1 MTLTS
6 AWTTKSFLE
15 EVLTVKT
22 EDLAGA
28 LISVDAGCSTGSGV
42 EADPVASFEETR
54 CTGAGLR
61 HIDAK
66 CPHLLQELQRRF
78 RAGQF

>member
-22 EDLAGA
+22 EDLEDE
-28 LISVDAGCSTGSGV
+28 LISVDVGCWTGPGV
-42 EADPVASFEETR
+42 EAEPVASFEETR

-61 HIDAK
+61 HIEAK

-78 RAGQF
+78 LAGQF